1 MSGKIMKKVLLK
13 PEDVLQ
19 DMPYFTFKGHYQ
31 STTFQAPANQ
41 KVSPP
46 PHDLCCGFV
55 KVKKKLETGQTLFLQ
70 DNRRTIRV
78 RVVKNIRPDR
88 TVRRP
93 IKEMI

>member
-46 PHDLCCGFV
+46 PWLVLRICKGQE
-55 KVKKKLETGQTLFLQ
+55 ET
-70 DNRRTIRV
+70 
-78 RVVKNIRPDR
+78 
-88 TVRRP
+88 
-93 IKEMI
+93 

>member
-46 PHDLCCGFV
+46 PMTYAADL
-55 KVKKKLETGQTLFLQ
+55 
-70 DNRRTIRV
+70 
-78 RVVKNIRPDR
+78 
-88 TVRRP
+88 
-93 IKEMI
+93 